1 MENMNHPPI
10 TTPPYNNG
18 SSITPSND
26 RRWFEEE
33 AIEHNESVDDYAE
46 DDNDLYD
53 DFLALAGELLDENI
67 ALDTPNTYLPLIIIP
82 SNSVAS
88 ITDTL
93 IEELGTTFPSLSRNY
108 HQLCLVGFQN

>member
-1 MENMNHPPI
+1 MKNTNHPPI

-18 SSITPSND
+18 SSITPLND
-26 RRWFEEE
+26 HRQFEEDV
-33 AIEHNESVDDYAE
+33 IEHNTSVDYYTE
-46 DDNDLYD
+46 NDNNLYD
-53 DFLALAGELLDENI
+53 DFLAGELLDENI
-67 ALDTPNTYLPLIIIP
+67 SLDTPSACPPSSIIP
-82 SNSVAS
+82 IESVAS